1 MTYKIDSLSHK
12 DLVNLIATATYGNS
26 EAIEIYVPEDCREHY
41 VGECWEDKVANVLL
55 HGGRIEVLDG
65 YSEEHPE
72 DYNTYGEQGK
82 NWISTRWQ
90 EFTTWDMEEQGQWGH
105 VVYIIDL
112 NNILYGI
119 NQNEHAKKLAHDLF
133 VDEDDDLYTAYNL
146 LQCIIFGGEEIYG

>member
-1 MTYKIDSLSHK
+1 MTYKIDSLSHY
-12 DLVNLIATATYGNS
+12 DLVNLLSTATYGNGA
-26 EAIEIYVPEDCREHY
+26 AIGIDVPEECMELY
-41 VGECWEDKVANVLL
+41 VGECWEDKLANVLL
-55 HGGRIEVLDG
+55 NGGRIEVIDR
-65 YSEEHPE
+65 YSEEYQE
-72 DYNTYGEQGK
+72 DYETYGEQGK

-90 EFTTWDMEEQGQWGH
+90 EFETLNKEEQGQWGH

-146 LQCIIFGGEEIYG
+146 LQFVMFQEIVY